1 MGAKMKVCGCFLL
14 VTLLAGARPGEVVLK
29 RLEASAGSGG
39 AFFVELQADG
49 LEPGGVVRVGGKQ
62 AVVSEASSGRVLVEA
77 PIKFTFGGLAVVE
90 VRNPSGGTTRAVV
103 EVQVPGSVVSWR
115 AAARFL
121 EQAAWGPS
129 PESLVRVRQLG
140 FERWIEEQF
149 QAPLSDYPP
158 VPEDDASQS
167 LTPLQR
173 RFFFN
178 AVNGEDQL
186 RQRVA
191 FALHQIWVVS
201 GLKTGQ
207 ARMMTPYLRLLQRLA
222 FDNYLTL
229 MKEMTLNP
237 TMGRYLD
244 MVNNVKANSAR
255 GISPN
260 ENYAREI
267 MQLFTIGTVRLNLD
281 GTPVLDDDGLPV
293 PTYNQ
298 RTIENLARVFTGW
311 TYPPTPGRPPAAT
324 NPAYYEGR
332 MVATEANHD
341 TGAKELLD
349 GYVIPAGQTAE
360 KDLDDALTH
369 LFHHPNV
376 GPFVAQRLI
385 RALVT
390 SNPSPAYVARVASVF
405 NANPRG
411 VRGDLKSVVKAVL
424 LDPEA
429 RRGDTQDNPPES
441 GHLREPALYIAGLL
455 RAMGASL
462 AEANT
467 LPSWASSMGQN
478 LFFAPSVFNYY
489 SLLYQPP
496 EMDGLFAPEFEIL
509 TPATA
514 LIRANFADAV
524 VYQRLGPAVTVD
536 LTPLIELAAVH
547 KWYLTE
553 GLNRGLLYGR
563 MDEAMRDRILVALD
577 SIADP
582 GAQAQ
587 AATYL
592 VASSYRYQ
600 VKD

>member
-1 MGAKMKVCGCFLL
+1 MKPAQWFLSFL
-14 VTLLAGARPGEVVLK
+14 VAVATLPAEVVVK
-29 RLEASAGSGG
+29 KLEASAQPGG
-39 AFFVELQADG
+39 AVFVELQADG
-49 LEPGGVVRVGGKQ
+49 LEPGAVVRVGGKQ
-62 AVVSEASSGRVLVEA
+62 AVVSEASSGRVLIEA
-77 PIKFTFGGLAVVE
+77 PLKFTFGGLAVIE
-90 VRNPSGGTTRAVV
+90 VRNPSGGSTRAVV
-103 EVQVPGSVVSWR
+103 EVQVPGAVVSWR

-149 QAPLSDYPP
+149 QAPMSDYPP
-158 VPEDDASQS
+158 VPEEDANQS

-173 RFFFN
+173 RFFYN
-178 AVNGEDQL
+178 AINGEDQL

-207 ARMMTPYLRLLQRLA
+207 ARMMTPYLRLLHRLA

-229 MKEMTLNP
+229 MKEITLNP

-244 MVNNVKANSAR
+244 MVNNAKANPAR

-281 GTPVLDDDGLPV
+281 GTPVLDADGVPV

-298 RTIENLARVFTGW
+298 KTIENLARVFTGW

-332 MVATEANHD
+332 MVATQSNHD

-349 GYVIPAGQTAE
+349 GYVIPAGQSAE
-360 KDLDDALTH
+360 KDLDDALQH
-369 LFHHPNV
+369 LFRHPNV

-390 SNPSPAYVARVASVF
+390 SNPNPAYVARVASAF
-405 NANPRG
+405 NANARG
-411 VRGDLKSVVKAVL
+411 ERGDLKAVVKAIL

-429 RRGDTQDNPPES
+429 RRGDTQNNPPEF
-441 GHLREPALYIAGLL
+441 GHLREPVLYIGALL
-455 RAMGASL
+455 RALGASV
-462 AEANT
+462 AEANN
-467 LPSWASSMGQN
+467 LPSWSASMGQN

-496 EMDGLFAPEFEIL
+496 ELDGLYAPELEIL

-524 VYQRLGPAVTVD
+524 VFQRLGPAVNVD
-536 LTPLIELAAVH
+536 LTPLIELASVH

-553 GLNRGLLYGR
+553 ALNRGLLFGR
-563 MDEAMRDRILVALD
+563 MDETMRDRILIALD
-577 SIADP
+577 WIADP
-582 GAQAQ
+582 GLQAQ
-587 AATYL
+587 TATYL
-592 VASSYRYQ
+592 VAASYRYQ
-600 VKD
+600 VQD